1 MMASKALLEAVAVTA
16 ELCGRVFSEAAARVF
31 VADLSAYPEHQVM
44 GALTRCR
51 KECKG
56 LLTVADV
63 VSRLDDGRPGAEEA
77 WAMIP
82 KTESGTAVWTTEAS
96 QAFGVAVRLL
106 DCGDEVAAR
115 MAFKETYSRMVAQ
128 ARDAGEPVQ
137 WHVSL
142 GHDVHART
150 GPVLEAVKAGR
161 ITSDHAMGL
170 LPAPEQIESANR
182 ARLAAVQAIKRV
194 G

>member
-1 MMASKALLEAVAVTA
+1 MASKALLEAVAVTA

-31 VADLSAYPEHQVM
+31 VSDLSAYPEAQVI

-51 KECKG
+51 KEVKG

-82 KTESGTAVWTTEAS
+82 TSESQTTVWTTEAS

-106 DCGDEVAAR
+106 DRGDEVAAR
-115 MAFKETYSRMVAQ
+115 MAFKETYLRMVAR
-128 ARDAGEPVQ
+128 AREHGDPVQ

-142 GHDVHART
+142 GHDQHARS
-150 GPVLEAVKAGR
+150 GPILEAVKAGR
-161 ITSDHAMGL
+161 ITVERAQDY
-170 LPAPEQIESANR
+170 LPAPIDENVSSVALSAIR
-182 ARLAAVQAIKRV
+182 RIA
-194 G
+194 

>member
-1 MMASKALLEAVAVTA
+1 MASKALLEAVAVTA

-31 VADLSAYPEHQVM
+31 VADLSAYPEDQVI

-51 KECKG
+51 KECRG

-77 WAMIP
+77 WAMVP
-82 KTESGTAVWTTEAS
+82 KSESETAVWTTEAS

-106 DCGDEVAAR
+106 DRGEEVAAR
-115 MAFKETYSRMVAQ
+115 MAFKETYLRMVAQ
-128 ARDAGEPVQ
+128 AREHGDPVK

-142 GHDVHART
+142 GHDQHARS
-150 GPVLEAVKAGR
+150 GPILEAVKAGR
-161 ITSDHAMGL
+161 IAPDQAQEY
-170 LPAPEQIESANR
+170 LPAPIAEDVA
-182 ARLAAVQAIKRV
+182 LAALSAVRRIA
-194 G
+194 